1 MSILRLQHI
10 GMAVPDY
17 ERARRQFENLG
28 LRLRD
33 FRNDQGRGSQHD
45 GRILLGNE
53 CWLHVVH
60 NWNPESRVNQFMQRY
75 GQRLE
80 HLALETDDIE
90 ADVARLSDRGI
101 PIFEDKIFDANDGYE
116 AFVYPESA
124 IGFTVE
130 LIQPHAH
137 SWGYPADADDHVTVI
152 RLDWV
157 EAVVSDVDAASG
169 RFEALFGLPAERH
182 KEEARIR
189 FGNGGA
195 LVLKTDP
202 ARETGLDAMRLELRS
217 GGFETTDLGFTLL
230 ARTW

>member
-17 ERARRQFENLG
+17 EHARRQFENLG

-33 FRNDQGRGSQHD
+33 FRNNQGRGFQHD

-60 NWNPESRVNQFMQRY
+60 NWNPESRVNHFLQRY

-80 HLALETDDIE
+80 HLALETNDIE
-90 ADVARLSDRGI
+90 ADVARLRARGI
-101 PIFEDKIFDANDGYE
+101 PIFEDEIFDANDGYE
-116 AFVYPESA
+116 AFVYPENA

-130 LIQPHAH
+130 LIQPHAR
-137 SWGYPADADDHVTVI
+137 SWGYPEDADDDVAVT

-157 EAVVSDVDAASG
+157 RAVVSDVDSASR
-169 RFEALFGLPAERH
+169 RFEDLFGVAAEH
-182 KEEARIR
+182 LEADARIR
-189 FGNGGA
+189 FGNGCA
-195 LVLKTDP
+195 LVLKTAP

-217 GGFETTDLGFTLL
+217 GGFETRDRGFTLV
-230 ARTW
+230 AGN